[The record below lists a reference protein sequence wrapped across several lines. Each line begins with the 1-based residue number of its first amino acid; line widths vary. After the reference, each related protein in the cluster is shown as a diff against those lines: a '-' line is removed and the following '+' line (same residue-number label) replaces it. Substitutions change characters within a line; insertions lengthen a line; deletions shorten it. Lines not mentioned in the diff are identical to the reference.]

1 MAEGC
6 CDLLWHPMLGQR
18 HRGPPLGQGRGG
30 GGLGQ
35 YHEVPMVPMSFTGN
49 SRVSSL
55 VGGGELWGGPG
66 PHIPPQACGISPCS
80 KITQTL
86 CPGLPPPSPPP
97 APSPP
102 ACPRART
109 RSSKP
114 VSISEKTT
122 PLPSSVQGSHKLL
135 EKPQLERFSTQTHSR
150 ALPARVQLMPR
161 PYLHHLLANVDDA
174 EPMQELG
181 EALQL
186 GVALLQGHLP
196 LAGQLPAEVLDQL
209 ALEEKAKARWDPPAM
224 NPPTHPTAA
233 GGHGRR

>member
-1 MAEGC
+1 MTCYGTPCWDRDMGDPHWDRVEVGAAWGSI
-6 CDLLWHPMLGQR
+6 
-18 HRGPPLGQGRGG
+18 
-30 GGLGQ
+30 
-35 YHEVPMVPMSFTGN
+35 HEVPMVPVSFTGN

-66 PHIPPQACGISPCS
+66 PQIPPRACGICPCS

-86 CPGLPPPSPPP
+86 CPRLPPPSPSP

-109 RSSKP
+109 HSSKP
-114 VSISEKTT
+114 VSILEKNT
-122 PLPSSVQGSHKLL
+122 PLPSSAQGSHKLL
-135 EKPQLERFSTQTHSR
+135 EKPQLERFSTQTLSR
-150 ALPARVQLMPR
+150 ALPARVRVMPS

-186 GVALLQGHLP
+186 GIALLQGHLP

-209 ALEEKAKARWDPPAM
+209 ALEEKAKVRWDRLTIT
-224 NPPTHPTAA
+224 PPT
-233 GGHGRR
+233 